1 MGDTDGSSSAARSAH
16 LNNGNSEKKSVNMLA
31 RVAVLFSFGNKA
43 EQLNTN
49 ENTVGLKREAS
60 DEVGNLLRLS
70 VEDVSIPKAGDLI
83 ALESRSTIHFKPS
96 NELKKRVDN
105 KN

>member
-16 LNNGNSEKKSVNMLA
+16 LNNGNSEKKPVNILA
-31 RVAVLFSFGNKA
+31 RVAGLFSFGNKS

-70 VEDVSIPKAGDLI
+70 VEDVSIPKADI
-83 ALESRSTIHFKPS
+83 VAVHETITK
-96 NELKKRVDN
+96 D
-105 KN
+105 

>member
-1 MGDTDGSSSAARSAH
+1 MVINKSDIISSLSNKLKSYTASDIDYSIKKILSLMSKSLYSGERIEIRGFGTFSLHHHNSRTARNPKTGDT
-16 LNNGNSEKKSVNMLA
+16 
-31 RVAVLFSFGNKA
+31 
-43 EQLNTN
+43 
-49 ENTVGLKREAS
+49 
-60 DEVGNLLRLS
+60 
-70 VEDVSIPKAGDLI
+70 I